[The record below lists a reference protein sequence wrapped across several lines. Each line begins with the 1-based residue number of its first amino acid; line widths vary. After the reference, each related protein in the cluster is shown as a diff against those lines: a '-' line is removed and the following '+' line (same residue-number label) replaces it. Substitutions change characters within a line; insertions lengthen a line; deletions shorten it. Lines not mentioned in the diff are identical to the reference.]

1 MERWGQYFKPA
12 GMGGSGQATGNGAS
26 APAKAVSA
34 PAKAVSAPAKVEQED
49 EAPFEADTPK
59 VSAPAASGGS
69 EASSRAQDIL
79 AKIKARQTT

>member
-12 GMGGSGQATGNGAS
+12 GMGGSGQATGSGAS
-26 APAKAVSA
+26 APAKTASA
-34 PAKAVSAPAKVEQED
+34 PAKAAQED
-49 EAPFEADTPK
+49 EAPFETDTPK
-59 VSAPAASGGS
+59 VSAPAATGGS